1 MPIHVL
7 FSIDGNFWQHLGA
20 TIASLLASNPRN
32 TFRLHVV
39 SSSDIPTASLDK
51 LQTIVSQAGN
61 ATLEAIVFK
70 EAERYQYL
78 PVHSHLTFAMYLR
91 LFMTEY
97 LDPAIDKILYLDSDI
112 ILCSDLTDL
121 WQIDLGDHYLGAARE
136 PYNERQRSPLGF
148 GPDDLYINSG
158 VMLVNLAKWRRD
170 QVVPKFIAF
179 ADTHQASFSSP
190 DQDILNSVFRGHIL
204 DIGYQWNW
212 QALFVRSTPA
222 ELGLSPT
229 DYAALRRSPRLVHY
243 TSRYKPWF
251 YRWQPHYKHLYA
263 RALAR
268 TPWAGVTPPDQSLR
282 NLPTRLKKLLQQK
295 LEWHA
300 PTLART
306 LRTRM

>member
-1 MPIHVL
+1 MPVHVL

-20 TIASLLASNPRN
+20 TIASLLASNPRS
-32 TFRLHVV
+32 TFHLHVV
-39 SSSDIPTASLDK
+39 SASDIPAEPLAK
-51 LQTIVSQAGN
+51 IETIVRNAGN
-61 ATLEAIVFK
+61 AKLEAIVFK

-97 LDPAIDKILYLDSDI
+97 LDPAISKILYLDSDI
-112 ILCSDLTDL
+112 IVCSDLTGL
-121 WQIDLGDHYLGAARE
+121 WQIELGEHYLGAARE

-158 VMLVNLAKWRRD
+158 VMLVNLAKWRQD
-170 QVVPKFIAF
+170 NVVPKFIAF
-179 ADTHQASFSSP
+179 ADSHQASFSSP

-204 DIGYQWNW
+204 DIGYRWNW

-222 ELGLSPT
+222 ELGLSPAA
-229 DYAALRRSPRLVHY
+229 YASLRRSPPLVHF

-251 YRWQPHYKHLYA
+251 YRWQPHYKWLYA
-263 RALAR
+263 EALAR
-268 TPWAGVTPPDQSLR
+268 TPWAGTAPPDRSPR
-282 NLPTRLKKLLQQK
+282 HLPTRLKKLLQQK

-300 PTLART
+300 PKIARR
-306 LRTRM
+306 LRTRA